1 MGRVSAIRRI
11 TAVLAI
17 ISVFAGTQG
26 FVVSSHTCNSCGTHE
41 ELISLFG
48 SQAGGN
54 HECQAE
60 EEKSCCQVPS
70 LPAETNDSCCSDDAA
85 ACGEISGEA
94 CCEFETDVV
103 TIETPREERASRSIT
118 NIQAVV
124 LVAVAPVLYSP
135 ESSSRYIQPENT
147 SGGGRDITKL
157 TCCLLI

>member
-1 MGRVSAIRRI
+1 MRRVSAIRRI

-48 SQAGGN
+48 SRAGGN
-54 HECQAE
+54 HECRTE
-60 EEKSCCQVPS
+60 VEKSCCQAP
-70 LPAETNDSCCSDDAA
+70 PHPTETNDSCCSDDAA
-85 ACGEISGEA
+85 ACGEISGEV
-94 CCEFETDVV
+94 CCEFETEVV

-118 NIQAVV
+118 SIQTAVM
-124 LVAVAPVLYSP
+124 LAVATVYYSP
-135 ESSSRYIQPENT
+135 ELSSRYIQSKNII
-147 SGGGRDITKL
+147 GGGRDITKL